1 MTDAPTENEAKYSI
15 DRAALERDSIVEF
28 FTGSGPGGQHRN
40 RSRTA
45 VRIKHEPSG
54 VVVTAT
60 ERRSQA
66 QNLEAAFER
75 LIERLIKLNSK
86 PKKRRATR
94 PSRSSRERRL
104 KQKTQRAQTKRFR
117 RRPSND
123 D

>member
-1 MTDAPTENEAKYSI
+1 MTEAPTENEVKYSI
-15 DRAALERDSIVEF
+15 DRTSLERDSIVEF

-54 VVVTAT
+54 IVVTAT

-66 QNLEAAFER
+66 QNLEAAFD
-75 LIERLIKLNSK
+75 RLIKRLTQLNIK
-86 PKKRRATR
+86 PKKRRPTR
-94 PSRSSRERRL
+94 PSRASRERRL
-104 KQKTQRAQTKRFR
+104 TQKTKRAQTKRFR
-117 RRPSND
+117 RRPSKD

>member
-1 MTDAPTENEAKYSI
+1 MTEAPTENDAKYSI
-15 DRAALERDSIVEF
+15 DRTSLERDSIVEF

-54 VVVTAT
+54 IVVTAT

-66 QNLEAAFER
+66 QNLEVAFAR
-75 LIERLIKLNSK
+75 LIERLTQLNIK
-86 PKKRRATR
+86 PKKRRPTR
-94 PSRSSRERRL
+94 PSRASRERRL
-104 KQKTQRAQTKRFR
+104 TQKTKRAQTKRFR
-117 RRPSND
+117 RRPSKD